1 MRGEEWILSPP
12 RLVGT
17 CRHLKMRMIL
27 LAGVLRM
34 QMRRRR

>member
-17 CRHLKMRMIL
+17 CRHLKMRIL